1 MAWIALRVGLVNLCR
16 GACKL
21 QLLLQELVMLVAG
34 FPLPLLPLHTAHPT
48 LRRSRRHLLLF
59 LGPVGVSMGFQLLK
73 RS

>member
-21 QLLLQELVMLVAG
+21 QLLLQELDMLVAS
-34 FPLPLLPLHTAHPT
+34 FPLLPLHTAHPT

-73 RS
+73 GS